1 MKITNHWDGKKGV
14 FVKTGIMNTVFG
26 NIRIEA
32 VAKCAEEDRCRLSK
46 EIGDTECQYTF
57 NKKAL
62 KAKMKDQKIKY
73 KICKD
78 FAESIKQKKA
88 VPEETR
94 NYIDKLLGSM
104 EKDIYLLASMI
115 EQQDKDRKIFEDEIR
130 LIEKKLKEK
139 KDEPIEIIPQ
149 EEILSVLSL
158 FNRTSSKDDDKN

>member
-1 MKITNHWDGKKGV
+1 MKIINHWDKRKGV
-14 FVKTGIMNTVFG
+14 FIKTGIMNTIFG
-26 NIRIEA
+26 EVQIEA

-62 KAKMKDQKIKY
+62 RMKIKEQRIKY

-94 NYIDKLLGSM
+94 KYIDKLLGNM
-104 EKDIYLLASMI
+104 ERDICFLTDMLK
-115 EQQDKDRKIFEDEIR
+115 QQDKDRKIFEDEIR
-130 LIEKKLKEK
+130 LIEKKIKEK
-139 KDEPIEIIPQ
+139 KNEPIEIVPQ

-158 FNRTSSKDDDKN
+158 FDKSSSKE